1 MFSGQEISLTERK
14 IVEYTIIIVT
24 NPGYELPSTHRQRS
38 LTHHKDSC
46 TTQTVTCH
54 SGLQFPSS
62 IALIAHTQLNAL
74 ITQLSSITRS
84 PKSYYTHYIR
94 PTPVQSAEYSIA
106 YITFL
111 AIATLRSP
119 LSSHSLPCLFSPA
132 LSPACVS
139 RINPLPVVSDSVCT
153 SLGLLLV
160 YLNYLSAL
168 PCWILFAD
176 RRPTLALGLLY
187 VLPVLYLFAI
197 AWTLLILCRDGE
209 VKHSEPVKLSTK

>member
-24 NPGYELPSTHRQRS
+24 NPGYELPSTRRQRS

-94 PTPVQSAEYSIA
+94 PNPVQSAEYSIA

-139 RINPLPVVSDSVCT
+139 WINPLPVVSDSVCT

-160 YLNYLSAL
+160 YLELSL
-168 PCWILFAD
+168 C
-176 RRPTLALGLLY
+176 LALLDIVCRSKTHACPRITFCLAC
-187 VLPVLYLFAI
+187 VIPVCHCMNLAYS
-197 AWTLLILCRDGE
+197 
-209 VKHSEPVKLSTK
+209 V